1 MAWRAL
7 HACLRP
13 SPDPQWY
20 QGLSWSAPQQR
31 VLWRADEIELV
42 TATPI
47 KPGGV
52 LIVDPG
58 LPQAWWATLDRSLEA
73 LAAQPTTRVAT
84 PQAIPISQD
93 RVTATIGSL
102 FPGGV
107 ETTVTEWAT
116 AHADLAW
123 ANLTAPQCW
132 LLDWEDWGVAP
143 RGWDATILWGN
154 SLAVPMLAER
164 VQRKYHTDL
173 GSRSGLVS
181 QLFFC
186 AEIIAAGD
194 GYAGPL
200 AEPVRRESA
209 RLISLLQS

>member
-93 RVTATIGSL
+93 RVTVS
-102 FPGGV
+102 V
-107 ETTVTEWAT
+107 STTKHLAELVAAT
-116 AHADLAW
+116 A
-123 ANLTAPQCW
+123 
-132 LLDWEDWGVAP
+132 LD
-143 RGWDATILWGN
+143 
-154 SLAVPMLAER
+154 
-164 VQRKYHTDL
+164 TDD
-173 GSRSGLVS
+173 SR
-181 QLFFC
+181 
-186 AEIIAAGD
+186 ITR
-194 GYAGPL
+194 Y
-200 AEPVRRESA
+200 R
-209 RLISLLQS
+209 SLLRATVLTTEAS